1 VRGSRLSASAGKI
14 DSKQEQRLAKK
25 EKYLVGLDIGST
37 KTCALIA
44 EIADEQVK
52 FLALGA
58 AESKGLRKGLIVN
71 LDSTVSSIRRA
82 VEEAESVANVPV
94 DSAVIGVAGGHVRGI
109 NSRGGIT
116 LGQRARDIERDD
128 VRRAIDAARNITL
141 PDDREVL
148 HVLPH
153 EFIVDAQD
161 GIRDAI
167 GMVGQKLSVNVHLV
181 TSSVAA
187 TQNLVTAANKAGILI
202 NDTVLE
208 PLASAESCLTQDE
221 RDLGCCLLDIGGG
234 TTELIVYGGGVV
246 RHTGAVPVGGDHFTN
261 DLAVGLRTP
270 IPEAEKIKRRHG
282 YAASSFLKEGGA
294 IEIASVGDRPPRNI
308 FAHMLTDIIEPRSME
323 LLALIRDDLQRAGLD
338 GQIPAGFVLAGGGA
352 LLRGLDELAEQAFH
366 LPVRIAE
373 PKGLADLPE
382 QVAQPEYAT
391 VVGLVLYG
399 AKMRRSAPQRVG
411 NLVSKLKSMFAGAS

>member
-1 VRGSRLSASAGKI
+1 M
-14 DSKQEQRLAKK
+14 SKKDR
-25 EKYLVGLDIGST
+25 YIIGLDVGST

-44 EIADEQVK
+44 EVDGEQVR

-82 VEEAESVANVPV
+82 VEEAEGVANVPV
-94 DSAVIGVAGGHVRGI
+94 EAAVIGVAGGHVRGV
-109 NSRGGIT
+109 NSRGGVT
-116 LGQRARDIERDD
+116 LGNRARDIERDD
-128 VRRAIDAARNITL
+128 VRRAVDAARNIAL
-141 PDDREVL
+141 PEDREVL

-153 EFIVDAQD
+153 EFMVDAQD

-167 GMVGQKLSVNVHLV
+167 GMVGQRLEANVHLV
-181 TSSVAA
+181 TSSIAA
-187 TQNLVTAANKAGILI
+187 TQNLVTAANRAGILV

-208 PLASAESCLTQDE
+208 PLASAEACLTQDE

-246 RHTGAVPVGGDHFTN
+246 RHTSAVPVGGDHFTN

-270 IPEAEKIKRRHG
+270 TPEAEKIKRRHG
-282 YAASSFLKEGGA
+282 CAASALLDEDTS
-294 IEIASVGDRPPRNI
+294 IEIASVGDRPPRTI
-308 FAHMLTDIIEPRSME
+308 FARMLTDIIEPRAME

-352 LLRGLDELAEQAFH
+352 RLNGLIDLAEQSFH

-391 VVGLVLYG
+391 VVGLVMYG
-399 AKMRRSAPQRVG
+399 AKTRRNAPQRGG
-411 NLVSKLKSMFAGAS
+411 NLVSKFKSMFAGAS

>member
-1 VRGSRLSASAGKI
+1 M
-14 DSKQEQRLAKK
+14 AKK
-25 EKYLVGLDIGST
+25 DRYIIALDVGST

-44 EIADEQVK
+44 EVDEEQVK
-52 FLALGA
+52 FLSLGA

-82 VEEAESVANVPV
+82 VEEAEGVANVPV
-94 DSAVIGVAGGHVRGI
+94 ESAVIGVAGSHVRGV
-109 NSRGGIT
+109 NSRGGVT
-116 LGQRARDIERDD
+116 LGNRPRDIERED
-128 VRRAIDAARNITL
+128 VRRAVDAARNITL
-141 PDDREVL
+141 PEDREVL

-153 EFIVDAQD
+153 EFMVDAQD

-167 GMVGQKLSVNVHLV
+167 GMVGQRLEANVHLV
-181 TSSVAA
+181 TSSIAA
-187 TQNLVTAANKAGILI
+187 TQNLVTAANRAGILV

-208 PLASAESCLTQDE
+208 PLASAEACLTQDE

-246 RHTGAVPVGGDHFTN
+246 RHTSAVPVGGDHFTN

-282 YAASSFLKEGGA
+282 WAASALLREDSA
-294 IEIASVGDRPPRNI
+294 IEIASVGDRPPRTI
-308 FAHMLTDIIEPRSME
+308 FARMLTDIIEPRAME
-323 LLALIRDDLQRAGLD
+323 LLALIREDLQRAGLD
-338 GQIPAGFVLAGGGA
+338 RQIPAGFVLAGGGA
-352 LLRGLDELAEQAFH
+352 RLNGLVELAEDSFH

-391 VVGLVLYG
+391 VVGLVMYG
-399 AKMRRSAPQRVG
+399 AKTRRNAPPRAG
-411 NLVSKLKSMFAGAS
+411 NLVNKLKSMFAGAS

>member
-1 VRGSRLSASAGKI
+1 M
-14 DSKQEQRLAKK
+14 AKK
-25 EKYLVGLDIGST
+25 DKYLVGLDIGSS
-37 KTCALIA
+37 KTTVLIA
-44 EIADEQVK
+44 EVEGELVK

-94 DSAVIGVAGGHVRGI
+94 EEALIGVAGSHVRGV
-109 NSRGGIT
+109 NSRAGIT
-116 LGQRARDIERDD
+116 LGNRPRDIERDD
-128 VRRAIDAARNITL
+128 VRRAVDAARNITL
-141 PDDREVL
+141 PEDREVL

-153 EFIVDAQD
+153 EFRVDAQD

-167 GMVGQKLSVNVHLV
+167 GMVGQRLEANVHLV

-187 TQNLVTAANKAGILI
+187 TQNLVTAANRAGILI
-202 NDTVLE
+202 SDTVLE
-208 PLASAESCLTQDE
+208 PLASAESSLTQDE

-234 TTELIVYGGGVV
+234 TTEVIVYGGGVV
-246 RHTGAVPVGGDHFTN
+246 RHTSAVAIGGDHFTN

-270 IPEAEKIKRRHG
+270 IPEAERIKRRHG
-282 YAASSFLKEGGA
+282 CAASAFMKADGP
-294 IEIASVGDRPPRNI
+294 IEIASVGDRPPRTI
-308 FAHMLTDIIEPRSME
+308 FAHMLTDIIEPRAME
-323 LLALIRDDLQRAGLD
+323 LLSLIRDDLQRAGLD

-352 LLRGLDELAEQAFH
+352 RLHGLDELAEQSFH
-366 LPVRIAE
+366 LPVRVAE

-382 QVAQPEYAT
+382 QVARPGYAT

-399 AKMRRSAPQRVG
+399 AKVRRSSPQRAG

>member
-1 VRGSRLSASAGKI
+1 M
-14 DSKQEQRLAKK
+14 AKK
-25 EKYLVGLDIGST
+25 DKYLVGLDIGST
-37 KTCALIA
+37 KTCVLIA
-44 EIADEQVK
+44 ELDGDLLK

-71 LDSTVSSIRRA
+71 LDATVSSIRRA

-94 DSAVIGVAGGHVRGI
+94 EEALIGVAGGHVRGV

-116 LGQRARDIERDD
+116 LGHRPRDIERED
-128 VRRAIDAARNITL
+128 VRRAVDAARNITL
-141 PDDREVL
+141 PEDREVL

-167 GMVGQKLSVNVHLV
+167 GMVGQRLEVNVHLV

-208 PLASAESCLTQDE
+208 PLASAEACLTQDE

-234 TTELIVYGGGVV
+234 TTELIVFGGGVV
-246 RHTGAVPVGGDHFTN
+246 RHSSAVAVGGDHFTN

-270 IPEAEKIKRRHG
+270 IPEAERIKRRHG
-282 YAASSFLKEGGA
+282 TAASAF
-294 IEIASVGDRPPRNI
+294 
-308 FAHMLTDIIEPRSME
+308 LTDIIEPRALE
-323 LLALIRDDLQRAGLD
+323 LLSLIREDLRRSGLD
-338 GQIPAGFVLAGGGA
+338 AHIPAGFVLAGGGA
-352 LLRGLDELAEQAFH
+352 RLHGLAELAEHTFH

-373 PKGLADLPE
+373 PKGVIDLPE

-391 VVGLVLYG
+391 AVGLVLCG
-399 AKMRRSAPQRVG
+399 ARARRSAPQRSG
-411 NLVSKLKSMFAGAS
+411 NLVTKLKSMFAGAS

>member
-1 VRGSRLSASAGKI
+1 M
-14 DSKQEQRLAKK
+14 AKK
-25 EKYLVGLDIGST
+25 DRYIIGLDVGST
-37 KTCALIA
+37 KTSVLIA
-44 EIADEQVK
+44 EIDGEQVK

-82 VEEAESVANVPV
+82 VEEAEGVANVPV
-94 DSAVIGVAGGHVRGI
+94 ESAVIGVAGGHVRGV

-116 LGQRARDIERDD
+116 LGNRARDIERED
-128 VRRAIDAARNITL
+128 VRRAVDAARNITL
-141 PDDREVL
+141 PGDREVL

-153 EFIVDAQD
+153 EFTVDAQD
-161 GIRDAI
+161 GIRDAV
-167 GMVGQKLSVNVHLV
+167 GMVGQRLEANVHLV
-181 TSSVAA
+181 TSSIAA
-187 TQNLVTAANKAGILI
+187 TQNLVTAANRAGILV

-208 PLASAESCLTQDE
+208 PLASAEACLTQDE

-282 YAASSFLKEGGA
+282 CAASSLLHEDA
-294 IEIASVGDRPPRNI
+294 SIEIASVGDRPPRTI
-308 FAHMLTDIIEPRSME
+308 FARMLTDIIEPRSME
-323 LLALIRDDLQRAGLD
+323 LLSLIRDDLQRAGLD
-338 GQIPAGFVLAGGGA
+338 GQIPAGFILAGGGA
-352 LLRGLDELAEQAFH
+352 RLNGLIDLSEQSFH

-391 VVGLVLYG
+391 VVGLVVYG
-399 AKMRRSAPQRVG
+399 AKTRRTASQRSG
-411 NLVSKLKSMFAGAS
+411 NFVSKLKSMFAGAS

>member
-1 VRGSRLSASAGKI
+1 M
-14 DSKQEQRLAKK
+14 AKK
-25 EKYLVGLDIGST
+25 DRYIIALDVGST

-44 EIADEQVK
+44 EVDEEQVK
-52 FLALGA
+52 FLSLGA

-82 VEEAESVANVPV
+82 VEEAEGVANVPV
-94 DSAVIGVAGGHVRGI
+94 ESAVIGVAGSHVRGV
-109 NSRGGIT
+109 NSRGGVT
-116 LGQRARDIERDD
+116 LGNRPRDIERED
-128 VRRAIDAARNITL
+128 VRRAVDAARNITL
-141 PDDREVL
+141 PEDREVL

-153 EFIVDAQD
+153 EFMVDAQD

-167 GMVGQKLSVNVHLV
+167 GMVGQRLEANVHLV
-181 TSSVAA
+181 TSSIAA
-187 TQNLVTAANKAGILI
+187 TQNLVTAANRAGILV

-208 PLASAESCLTQDE
+208 PLASAEACLTQDE

-246 RHTGAVPVGGDHFTN
+246 RHTSAVPVGGDHFTN

-282 YAASSFLKEGGA
+282 WAASALLREDSS
-294 IEIASVGDRPPRNI
+294 IEIASVGDRPPRTI
-308 FAHMLTDIIEPRSME
+308 FARMLTDIIEPRAME
-323 LLALIRDDLQRAGLD
+323 LLALIREDLQRAGLD
-338 GQIPAGFVLAGGGA
+338 RQIPAGFVLAGGGA
-352 LLRGLDELAEQAFH
+352 RLNGLVELAEDSFH

-391 VVGLVLYG
+391 VVGLVMYG
-399 AKMRRSAPQRVG
+399 AKTRRNAPQRAG
-411 NLVSKLKSMFAGAS
+411 NLVNKLKSMFAGAS

>member
-1 VRGSRLSASAGKI
+1 M
-14 DSKQEQRLAKK
+14 SKKDR
-25 EKYLVGLDIGST
+25 YIIGLDVGST

-44 EIADEQVK
+44 EVDGEQVR

-82 VEEAESVANVPV
+82 VEEAEGVANVPV
-94 DSAVIGVAGGHVRGI
+94 EAAVIGVAGGHVRGV
-109 NSRGGIT
+109 NSRGGVT
-116 LGQRARDIERDD
+116 LGNRARDIERDD
-128 VRRAIDAARNITL
+128 VRRAVDAARNIAL
-141 PDDREVL
+141 PEDREVL

-153 EFIVDAQD
+153 EFMVDAQD

-167 GMVGQKLSVNVHLV
+167 GMVGQRLEANVHLV
-181 TSSVAA
+181 TSSIAA
-187 TQNLVTAANKAGILI
+187 TQNLVTAANRAGILVS
-202 NDTVLE
+202 DTVLE
-208 PLASAESCLTQDE
+208 PLASAEACLTQDE

-246 RHTGAVPVGGDHFTN
+246 RHTSAVPVGGDHFTN

-270 IPEAEKIKRRHG
+270 TPEAEKIKRRHG
-282 YAASSFLKEGGA
+282 CAASALLDEDTS
-294 IEIASVGDRPPRNI
+294 IEIASVGDRPPRTI
-308 FAHMLTDIIEPRSME
+308 FARMLTDIIEPRAME

-352 LLRGLDELAEQAFH
+352 RLNGLIDLAEQSFH

-391 VVGLVLYG
+391 VVGLVMYG
-399 AKMRRSAPQRVG
+399 AKTRRNSVQRAG